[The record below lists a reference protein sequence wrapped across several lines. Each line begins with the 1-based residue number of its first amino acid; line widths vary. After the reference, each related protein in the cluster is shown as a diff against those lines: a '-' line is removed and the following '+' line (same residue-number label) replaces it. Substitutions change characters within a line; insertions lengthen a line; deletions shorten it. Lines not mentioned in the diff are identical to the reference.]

1 MSTKDH
7 ATAST
12 LLESSSVSV
21 NTPGSIFQCILGTR
35 TDMSEDP
42 GVQFVGARSKR
53 THRQMSQ
60 ESSDGSQM
68 SWHHHFH
75 PPRPNTSS
83 SRPARLPPM
92 RTPRDGFDF
101 RRPAEVA
108 SQTEDVIDLTNE
120 PETPP
125 QHTRRHSSDIQGS
138 TSSRLPRFGRNIM
151 AETDIVDLEVEPDHT
166 GEGPS
171 SSPEV
176 QFVRATVRQP
186 PRRWDPLSL
195 LPTNFPLGA
204 RSQHP
209 HDMHRLAP
217 LDRTL
222 PRALQRAHRQF
233 MPNLGDSLFIGS
245 SAGLPPIDVTNEVI
259 LDYAVSSFAMDP
271 LSRRQEERRQ
281 RDRYKAPSPAPA
293 GFTRTL
299 GEDDI
304 AICPNCN
311 WELGT
316 GDGKRQEIW
325 VAKPCGHVYCGECAE
340 NRSLSKAK
348 KAQTAQRTKPFS
360 KCQVEGCGKQV
371 SAPTAMLHLYL

>member
-1 MSTKDH
+1 MSTREDRSLCS
-7 ATAST
+7 ATLWSSCVPIHVVVPFFPT
-12 LLESSSVSV
+12 LLSL
-21 NTPGSIFQCILGTR
+21 N

-42 GVQFVGARSKR
+42 GVQFMGARSKR

-60 ESSDGSQM
+60 ESSEGGQP

-75 PPRPNTSS
+75 PPRPDMSG

-101 RRPAEVA
+101 RRPAEITP
-108 SQTEDVIDLTNE
+108 QEGDVIDLTNE

-125 QHTRRHSSDIQGS
+125 RSTQPRIAESRSPHSA
-138 TSSRLPRFGRNIM
+138 RLPRFGRNIM
-151 AETDIVDLEVEPDHT
+151 AEAADVVDLEDDRDNA

-176 QFVRATVRQP
+176 QFVRATTVRQQPP

-195 LPTNFPLGA
+195 FQTNLP
-204 RSQHP
+204 
-209 HDMHRLAP
+209 
-217 LDRTL
+217 L
-222 PRALQRAHRQF
+222 PRPRHHSEMHHFGAYPRPPRHGIMPSQVDALFLGTRPTI
-233 MPNLGDSLFIGS
+233 PNLGS
-245 SAGLPPIDVTNEVI
+245 PDVL
-259 LDYAVSSFAMDP
+259 LDYALSSFSMEP
-271 LSRRQEERRQ
+271 VPGRNEERRR
-281 RDRYKAPSPAPA
+281 RDTYKAPSPVPE
-293 GFTRTL
+293 GFSRTL

-316 GDGKRQEIW
+316 GEGKKQEIW
-325 VAKPCGHVYCGECAE
+325 VAKQCGHVYCGECAE

-348 KAQTAQRTKPFS
+348 KTQATQRTKPFS
-360 KCQVEGCGKQV
+360 KCQVEGCGKPV